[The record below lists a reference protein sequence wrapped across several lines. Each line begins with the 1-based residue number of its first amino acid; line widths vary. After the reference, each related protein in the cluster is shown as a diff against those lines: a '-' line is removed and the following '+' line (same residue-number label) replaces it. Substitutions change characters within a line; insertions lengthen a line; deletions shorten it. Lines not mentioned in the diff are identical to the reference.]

1 MGSLSGKAPGREQG
15 PRSFPS
21 PGGDG
26 LLHLGRQPRRS
37 VPGSRPDERGD
48 KLRRQAFLLS
58 PRLPPGAA
66 AATRLSRR
74 GGRAVP
80 DGGERFEPSRAR
92 GGRGGVTSLQAAG
105 KSRPTASLGRGP
117 AHAQTAPTAP
127 AGARAPPRP
136 RARWDLNA
144 HSRRAAPP
152 GAGRGGAWRGA
163 TGRSTNRAAA
173 PPPGAV

>member
-15 PRSFPS
+15 PVPS
-21 PGGDG
+21 LPLEGMVSYIWEDSHEYQSQARD
-26 LLHLGRQPRRS
+26 LMS
-37 VPGSRPDERGD
+37 EET
-48 KLRRQAFLLS
+48 RRQAFLLS

-80 DGGERFEPSRAR
+80 DGSERFEPSRAR
-92 GGRGGVTSLQAAG
+92 AGRGGVTSLQAAG
-105 KSRPTASLGRGP
+105 KSRPTASLGSGP
-117 AHAQTAPTAP
+117 AHAHTAPTAP

-136 RARWDLNA
+136 RARWDLSA

-173 PPPGAV
+173 PPPGSV